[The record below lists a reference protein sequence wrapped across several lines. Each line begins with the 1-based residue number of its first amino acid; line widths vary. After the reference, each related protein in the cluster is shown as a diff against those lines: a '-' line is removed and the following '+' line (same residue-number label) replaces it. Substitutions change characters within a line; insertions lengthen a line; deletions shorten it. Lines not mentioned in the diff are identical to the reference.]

1 VSVADD
7 IFSSLSAQGVSQ
19 TASVEVYKHFAD
31 FVRRLIA
38 ARRFIHRTPAI
49 HAVFR
54 MPAGIALRRNRRAR
68 RRNRPREAEYP
79 PRIPELRR
87 MFRRNVLRTAIGAD

>member
-38 ARRFIHRTPAI
+38 ARRLYPQNTRYSRGFPDANPGLAMRCNAL
-49 HAVFR
+49 A
-54 MPAGIALRRNRRAR
+54 AG
-68 RRNRPREAEYP
+68 
-79 PRIPELRR
+79 
-87 MFRRNVLRTAIGAD
+87 AIGRPS